1 MCFYNIG
8 SDGMVSVW
16 ERAAHS
22 VYNMISVSCQEKIM
36 IESEQ
41 GRRSLLSTVC

>member
-1 MCFYNIG
+1 MCVYDIC
-8 SDGMVSVW
+8 SDGMGTVW

-22 VYNMISVSCQEKIM
+22 VYNMFSVLCQEKI

-41 GRRSLLSTVC
+41 GRSSLLLIVC